1 MELKPGDVAPAFT
14 LPDTDGKMVSS
25 TDFPGKPFVVYFY
38 PKDDTPGCTTE
49 ACQFTD
55 NISQFEFLGVP
66 VLGISQDDAASH
78 RAFADKYR
86 LRVRLLSDPDRKV
99 HEVYGAWGERPGR
112 GVGVIR
118 STFLVGADGKIDR
131 AWYFVKPDGH
141 ALEVLRALKP
151 AA

>member
-1 MELKPGDVAPAFT
+1 
-14 LPDTDGKMVSS
+14 MVSS

-86 LRVRLLSDPDRKV
+86 LRVRLLRDPARKV
-99 HEVYGAWGERPGR
+99 HEAYGAGGRPPGA
-112 GVGVIR
+112 GVGVLR
-118 STFLVGADGKIDR
+118 S
-131 AWYFVKPDGH
+131 P
-141 ALEVLRALKP
+141 LRAGTHRE
-151 AA
+151 